1 MMDYYGQM
9 TQPQRLVPLVLA
21 AAIWGVCPLPALSQ
35 ATQPANSELSATLF
49 YNILVGELS
58 AQSGDL
64 ASAYSLM
71 LDAARTTRSP
81 ALYERTVNI
90 ALRARAG
97 DSALQAA
104 QAWSTAHP
112 TSADAAR
119 YELQILLGLNRL
131 VNVAAPAKRLLA
143 AVPADEKVATIN
155 LLGRLIGRASDKQ
168 LAVTVAAQALSGEL
182 NQPATAGA
190 AWAGV
195 GALRLAAGNSEGALA
210 AAKAGAAR
218 TPSAPEPVLL
228 ALSLM
233 DAKSPGA
240 EALVLAY
247 LQTRQVGSDVRMGY
261 ARRLLEAQ
269 RYADASTQLEILTN
283 EAPTYPEGWLLRG
296 SLEFQSKKLDDA
308 QASLQRYT
316 TLATSNGQARGRA
329 QAAVLLSQIA
339 ESKGDLE
346 EALRVLDAVPA
357 TQDPARLQ
365 NRRAALLA
373 KQGKL
378 DQARALIRA
387 IPEREPQ
394 DAREKI
400 NAEVQLLR
408 QAKQYQA
415 VYDTLQSALA
425 ASPQDPD
432 LLYELATAA
441 EKLGRPD
448 EMERLLRQLIAS
460 HPTYHNAYNAL
471 GYSLADRNLRLP
483 EARQLIQKA
492 LEYAPN
498 EPYIVDSLGWVE
510 FRSGNLTEAL
520 RLLQEAFRNQ
530 PDAEIA
536 AHLGEVL
543 WVMGRTEQAQAVW
556 KQGLELNPANE
567 VLRETMERL
576 RRP

>member
-1 MMDYYGQM
+1 MDYYGRM

-21 AAIWGVCPLPALSQ
+21 AALWGVCPLPALSQ
-35 ATQPANSELSATLF
+35 AAQPASSELSAPLF
-49 YNILVGELS
+49 FNILVGELS
-58 AQSGDL
+58 AQSGDV

-131 VNVAAPAKRLLA
+131 VDIAAPAKRLLA

-190 AWAGV
+190 AWAAL
-195 GALRLAAGNSEGALA
+195 GALRLAAGNSEGALE
-210 AAKAGAAR
+210 AAKTGASR
-218 TPSAPEPVLL
+218 TPLAPEPALL

-247 LQTRQVGSDVRMGY
+247 LQTRQASSDVRMGY
-261 ARRLLEAQ
+261 ARRLVEAQ
-269 RYADASTQLEILTN
+269 RFADASTQLVLLTS
-283 EAPTYPEGWLLRG
+283 EAPSYAEAWLLRG

-316 TLATSNGQARGRA
+316 ALATSNGQARGRA

-357 TQDPARLQ
+357 SQDPARLQ
-365 NRRAALLA
+365 SRRAALLA

-378 DQARALIRA
+378 EQARALIRA
-387 IPEREPQ
+387 IPERETQ

-448 EMERLLRQLIAS
+448 EMESLLRQLIAS

-576 RRP
+576 KKP

>member
-1 MMDYYGQM
+1 
-9 TQPQRLVPLVLA
+9 
-21 AAIWGVCPLPALSQ
+21 
-35 ATQPANSELSATLF
+35 
-49 YNILVGELS
+49 
-58 AQSGDL
+58 
-64 ASAYSLM
+64 
-71 LDAARTTRSP
+71 
-81 ALYERTVNI
+81 
-90 ALRARAG
+90 
-97 DSALQAA
+97 
-104 QAWSTAHP
+104 
-112 TSADAAR
+112 
-119 YELQILLGLNRL
+119 
-131 VNVAAPAKRLLA
+131 
-143 AVPADEKVATIN
+143 
-155 LLGRLIGRASDKQ
+155 
-168 LAVTVAAQALSGEL
+168 
-182 NQPATAGA
+182 
-190 AWAGV
+190 
-195 GALRLAAGNSEGALA
+195 LRLAAGNSEGALA

>member
-1 MMDYYGQM
+1 
-9 TQPQRLVPLVLA
+9 LV
-21 AAIWGVCPLPALSQ
+21 
-35 ATQPANSELSATLF
+35 
-49 YNILVGELS
+49 
-58 AQSGDL
+58 
-64 ASAYSLM
+64 
-71 LDAARTTRSP
+71 
-81 ALYERTVNI
+81 
-90 ALRARAG
+90 
-97 DSALQAA
+97 
-104 QAWSTAHP
+104 
-112 TSADAAR
+112 
-119 YELQILLGLNRL
+119 
-131 VNVAAPAKRLLA
+131 
-143 AVPADEKVATIN
+143 
-155 LLGRLIGRASDKQ
+155 
-168 LAVTVAAQALSGEL
+168 
-182 NQPATAGA
+182 
-190 AWAGV
+190 
-195 GALRLAAGNSEGALA
+195 
-210 AAKAGAAR
+210 
-218 TPSAPEPVLL
+218 
-228 ALSLM
+228 
-233 DAKSPGA
+233 
-240 EALVLAY
+240 
-247 LQTRQVGSDVRMGY
+247 
-261 ARRLLEAQ
+261 EAQ

-308 QASLQRYT
+308 QASLQRYAA
-316 TLATSNGQARGRA
+316 LATSNGQARGRA

-387 IPEREPQ
+387 IPEREPH

-425 ASPQDPD
+425 ASAQDPD

>member
-1 MMDYYGQM
+1 MDYYGRM

-21 AAIWGVCPLPALSQ
+21 AAMWGVCPLPALSQ
-35 ATQPANSELSATLF
+35 ATQPTSSELSAPLF
-49 YNILVGELS
+49 FNILVGELS
-58 AQSGDL
+58 AQSGDV

-131 VNVAAPAKRLLA
+131 VDVAAPAKRLLA

-168 LAVTVAAQALSGEL
+168 LAVTVAAEALSGEL

-195 GALRLAAGNSEGALA
+195 GALCLAAGNSEGALE

-218 TPSAPEPVLL
+218 TPLAPEPALL

-240 EALVLAY
+240 ESLVLAY
-247 LQTRQVGSDVRMGY
+247 LQTRQVSSDVRMGY
-261 ARRLLEAQ
+261 ARRLVEAQ
-269 RYADASTQLEILTN
+269 RYADASTQLEILTS
-283 EAPTYPEGWLLRG
+283 EAPSYAEAWLLRG

-316 TLATSNGQARGRA
+316 ALATSNGQARGRA

-346 EALRVLDAVPA
+346 QALRALDAVPA
-357 TQDPARLQ
+357 SQDPARLQ
-365 NRRAALLA
+365 SRRAALLA

-387 IPEREPQ
+387 IPERETQ

-448 EMERLLRQLIAS
+448 EMESLLRQLIAS

-483 EARQLIQKA
+483 EARQLILKA

-498 EPYIVDSLGWVE
+498 EAYIVDSLGWVE

-556 KQGLELNPANE
+556 KQGLELNPTNE

-576 RRP
+576 RKP

>member
-1 MMDYYGQM
+1 MDYYGRM

-21 AAIWGVCPLPALSQ
+21 AALWGVCPLPALSQ
-35 ATQPANSELSATLF
+35 AAQPASSELSAPLF
-49 YNILVGELS
+49 FNILVGELS
-58 AQSGDL
+58 AQSGDV

-131 VNVAAPAKRLLA
+131 VDIAAPAKRLLA

-190 AWAGV
+190 AWAAL
-195 GALRLAAGNSEGALA
+195 GALRLAAGNSEGALE
-210 AAKAGAAR
+210 AAKTGASR
-218 TPSAPEPVLL
+218 TPLAPEPALL

-247 LQTRQVGSDVRMGY
+247 LQTRQASSDVRMGY
-261 ARRLLEAQ
+261 ARRLVEAQ
-269 RYADASTQLEILTN
+269 RFADASTQLVLLTS
-283 EAPTYPEGWLLRG
+283 EAPSYAEAWLLRG

-308 QASLQRYT
+308 QASLRRYT
-316 TLATSNGQARGRA
+316 ALATSNGQARGRA

-357 TQDPARLQ
+357 SQDPARLQ
-365 NRRAALLA
+365 SRRAALLA

-387 IPEREPQ
+387 IPERETQ

-448 EMERLLRQLIAS
+448 EMESLLRQLITS

-576 RRP
+576 KKP

>member
-1 MMDYYGQM
+1 MDYYGRM

-21 AAIWGVCPLPALSQ
+21 AALWGVCPLPALSQ
-35 ATQPANSELSATLF
+35 AAQPASSELSAPLF
-49 YNILVGELS
+49 FNILVGELS
-58 AQSGDL
+58 AQSGDV

-131 VNVAAPAKRLLA
+131 VDIAAPAKRLLA

-190 AWAGV
+190 AWAAL
-195 GALRLAAGNSEGALA
+195 GALRLAAGNSEGALE
-210 AAKAGAAR
+210 AAKTGATR
-218 TPSAPEPVLL
+218 TPLAPEPALL

-247 LQTRQVGSDVRMGY
+247 LQTRQASSDVRMGY
-261 ARRLLEAQ
+261 ARRLVEAQ
-269 RYADASTQLEILTN
+269 RFADASTQLVLLTS
-283 EAPTYPEGWLLRG
+283 EAPSYAEAWLLRG

-316 TLATSNGQARGRA
+316 ALATSNGQARGRA

-357 TQDPARLQ
+357 SQDPARLQ
-365 NRRAALLA
+365 SRRAALLA

-387 IPEREPQ
+387 IPERETQ

-448 EMERLLRQLIAS
+448 EMESLLRQLIAS

-576 RRP
+576 KKP